1 MTGLKTKTGKK
12 GAALLVVLFIV
23 MVITISS
30 LGFLS
35 RSDVELACGRNMAL
49 RIQMDYLA
57 ESGLEH
63 ARGLILNPQDISSEY
78 WTGAT
83 DQQLVAGND
92 YYDVAV
98 VRDDSDP
105 TNRCNYIID
114 CNSYRLRNSEKIG
127 RSNIRAELRLDPC
140 IAFWS
145 GSDTTIWSSVMIN
158 GDVFCNG
165 TIINKGAIKGDLFAN
180 ALSGV
185 VTGSQKTVG
194 DLSLV
199 WPRVTVADFTSNYT
213 TQTINSGSLSGQTL
227 GPYDPV
233 RVCYRDGNL
242 LLAGNVQIDG
252 MLVVDGDLAVQ
263 GYGHIITAAKNLPA
277 LLVTG
282 DLVIRSDS
290 SLGVNGLAV
299 VDGTMQVGA
308 EVTYI
313 DDIPNSVLGGL
324 FVNGGI
330 VETTVDSSGNNN
342 TGTLYNGPT
351 WQPLGGQ
358 TDGALEFDG
367 INDYVNVRD
376 DVSLRPGNGS
386 WTISVWAKPPNQ
398 NQSAFIMSKRQNQSP
413 YEQFSLG
420 IAGPDSHVYP
430 SGKKVVFSYIESLQI
445 CERSGYT
452 INDIA
457 NGNWHHIAAVADK
470 SADTIRIYVDGVEKA
485 VTIDFNLGS
494 WPTIDNMDDLQIG
507 CIKDSY
513 YFNGFI
519 DDVRIYNRVLD
530 ADDVYPPSDG
540 LPGLVGHWKLDGSG
554 GSVIVTAAPSKT
566 AILVWSEAGIEE
578 NWGQAA
584 GAFFKSI
591 QRQ

>member
-12 GAALLVVLFIV
+12 GAALLIVLFIV

-30 LGFLS
+30 IGFLS

-83 DQQLVAGND
+83 DQQLAAGND
-92 YYDVAV
+92 FYDVAV
-98 VRDDSDP
+98 IRDDSDP

-114 CNSYRLRNSEKIG
+114 CNSYRLSNSEKIG

-145 GSDTTIWSSVMIN
+145 GNNTTVWSDFTIN
-158 GDVFCNG
+158 GDVYCNG
-165 TIINKGAIKGDLFAN
+165 TIINNGSIDGDVFAN
-180 ALSGV
+180 TLIGNISGR
-185 VTGSQKTVG
+185 QKAVG

-199 WPRVTVADFTSNYT
+199 WPRVTVADFTSYYT
-213 TQTINSGSLSGQTL
+213 TQTISSGSLSGQAL

-233 RVCYRDGNL
+233 RVCYRNGDL
-242 LLAGNVQIDG
+242 TLAGNVQIEG
-252 MLVVDGDLAVQ
+252 MLVVNGNLTVQ
-263 GYGHIITAAKNLPA
+263 GNVPGINTITAAKNLPA
-277 LLVTG
+277 ILVTKNLIMEG
-282 DLVIRSDS
+282 HSFLE
-290 SLGVNGLAV
+290 VNGLAV
-299 VDGTMQVGA
+299 VDGAMQVSA
-308 EVTYI
+308 DAASI
-313 DDIPNSVLGGL
+313 SILGGL

-330 VETTVDSSGNNN
+330 VETTTDSSGYDN

-351 WQPLGGQ
+351 WRPLGGQ

-367 INDYVNVRD
+367 IYDYVNVMD

-386 WTISVWAKPPNQ
+386 WTISAWAKPPNQ
-398 NQSAFIMSKRQNQSP
+398 NQRAFILSKRQNESP

-420 IAGPDSHVYP
+420 IAGSDSHGSL
-430 SGKKVVFSYIESLQI
+430 SGKKVVFSYIESAHV

-452 INDIA
+452 IDDIA
-457 NGNWHHIAAVADK
+457 NGEWRHIAAVADK
-470 SADTIRIYVDGVEKA
+470 DANDTDSIRIYVDGVKKD
-485 VTIDFNLGS
+485 VTIDYKFGS
-494 WPTIDNMDDLQIG
+494 WPTIDNADDLRIG
-507 CIKDSY
+507 CIKGYY
-513 YFNGFI
+513 YFNGLI
-519 DDVRIYNRVLD
+519 DDVRIYNCAVD
-530 ADDVYPPSDG
+530 ANDIKPPSDA
-540 LPGLVGHWKLDGSG
+540 GLVGHWKFDESGS
-554 GSVIVTAAPSKT
+554 SITVTAAPAKT
-566 AILVWSEAGIEE
+566 AILVWSATGIEE
-578 NWGQAA
+578 KWGQAA